1 MKKRLV
7 ALILAGLMVCSLTAC
22 GGDKTSETTDSAES
36 TTTAATETS
45 AETPEAT
52 SEDKSEKS
60 SVMVYYGWGSDDEEK
75 YTSEIFCPEGA
86 VFSEKN
92 AAN

>member
-22 GGDKTSETTDSAES
+22 GGDKTPETTDSAESTTAASES

-45 AETPEAT
+45 AETPETA

-75 YTSEIFCPEGA
+75 YTSEIFCPE
-86 VFSEKN
+86 
-92 AAN
+92 